1 MKAQQPRR
9 LEHMPNIFP
18 LAVAL
23 ALAACT
29 KPAPP
34 TRIAQASAVP
44 AQAQA
49 TSTTDLKGKV
59 AEKIDAAQYSYL
71 KLQTS
76 GGEVW
81 AAVPKTD
88 TAVGAEVTVVNAMW
102 MENFASKTLNRTW
115 EKIAFGTL
123 GDGAGAAAAAPA
135 GLPAGHPAV
144 GSDPAQ
150 GMFAKAA
157 AGEGSTSPHGAPA
170 AKPDAAPIKVAKAP
184 GPQGRTVAEIW
195 SKRAALKDQKVAVRA
210 KVVKATNGV
219 MGKNWLHVKDGT
231 GEGPSSD
238 LTVASDETAGVGD
251 TVLVTGVVHI
261 DKDLGAGYHY
271 DVIVEDAKIKAE

>member
-1 MKAQQPRR
+1 
-9 LEHMPNIFP
+9 MPNIFP
-18 LAVAL
+18 LFVAL

-34 TRIAQASAVP
+34 TRIAQAAPQSG
-44 AQAQA
+44 AQAA
-49 TSTTDLKGKV
+49 TAADAVNIKGKV
-59 AEKIDAAQYSYL
+59 TEKIDTPQYTYL
-71 KLQTS
+71 KLQTAD
-76 GGEVW
+76 GEVW
-81 AAVPKTD
+81 SAVPKTD
-88 TAVGAEVTVVNAMW
+88 TPVGAEVTVVNAAW
-102 MENFASKTLNRTW
+102 MGNFSSKTLNRTW

-123 GDGAGAAAAAPA
+123 GDGSAAAPA
-135 GLPAGHPAV
+135 AGASSGLPSGHPAV

-157 AGEGSTSPHGAPA
+157 ASEGAATSPHGAPA
-170 AKPDAAPIKVAKAP
+170 AKADSAPIKVAKAA

-195 SKRAALKDQKVAVRA
+195 SKRTALKDQKVTVRA

-231 GEGPSSD
+231 GEGASSD
-238 LTVASDETAGVGD
+238 LAVASDDTAGVGD
-251 TVLVTGVVHI
+251 TVLVTGVVHL

>member
-1 MKAQQPRR
+1 
-9 LEHMPNIFP
+9 MPNIFT

-34 TRIAQASAVP
+34 TRIAQASTGAAP
-44 AQAQA
+44 AEAP
-49 TSTTDLKGKV
+49 STTDIKGKV
-59 AEKIDAAQYSYL
+59 TEKIDAAQYSYL
-71 KLQTS
+71 KLQTA

-81 AAVPKTD
+81 AAVPRTD
-88 TAVGAEVTVVNAMW
+88 TSVGAEVTVVNAMW
-102 MENFASKTLNRTW
+102 MEKFASKTLNRTW
-115 EKIAFGTL
+115 DKIAFGTL
-123 GDGAGAAAAAPA
+123 GEGAGAAAAAPA
-135 GLPAGHPAV
+135 GLPSGHPAV

-157 AGEGSTSPHGAPA
+157 AGEGGATSPHGAPA
-170 AKPDAAPIKVAKAP
+170 AKADTAPIKVAKAP
-184 GPQGRTVAEIW
+184 GAQGRTVAEIW

-231 GEGPSSD
+231 GEGASSD
-238 LTVASDETAGVGD
+238 LTVASDDTAGVGD
-251 TVLVTGVVHI
+251 TVLVTGVVHV

>member
-1 MKAQQPRR
+1 M
-9 LEHMPNIFP
+9 LNIFP
-18 LAVAL
+18 IAVAL
-23 ALAACT
+23 AVAACT

-34 TRIAQASAVP
+34 TRIAQGAAESAP
-44 AQAQA
+44 AQA
-49 TSTTDLKGKV
+49 TSTTDIKGKV

-71 KLQTS
+71 KLQTP

-81 AAVPKTD
+81 TAVPKTD
-88 TAVGAEVTVVNAMW
+88 AAVGTEVTVVNAVW
-102 MENFASKTLNRTW
+102 MGNFASKTLNRTW

-123 GDGAGAAAAAPA
+123 GDGASAAAAAPA
-135 GLPAGHPAV
+135 GLPSGHPAV

-157 AGEGSTSPHGAPA
+157 ANEGSAASPHGAPA

-184 GPQGRTVAEIW
+184 GAQGRTVAEIW

-238 LTVASDETAGVGD
+238 LTVASDQTAGVGD
-251 TVLVTGVVHI
+251 TVLVTGVVHV
-261 DKDLGAGYHY
+261 DRDLGAGYHY

>member
-1 MKAQQPRR
+1 
-9 LEHMPNIFP
+9 MPNIFP
-18 LAVAL
+18 LFIAL

-34 TRIAQASAVP
+34 TRIAQAAPVSA
-44 AQAQA
+44 AQAA
-49 TSTTDLKGKV
+49 TATDAVNIKGKV
-59 AEKIDAAQYSYL
+59 TEKIDTPQYTYL
-71 KLQTS
+71 KLQTA

-81 AAVPKTD
+81 TAVPKTD
-88 TAVGAEVTVVNAMW
+88 TAVGAEVTVVNAAW
-102 MENFASKTLNRTW
+102 MGNFSSKTLNRTW

-123 GDGAGAAAAAPA
+123 GDGTAAGAPS
-135 GLPAGHPAV
+135 GLPSGHPAV
-144 GSDPAQ
+144 GNDPAQ

-157 AGEGSTSPHGAPA
+157 ASEGAATSPHGAPA
-170 AKPDAAPIKVAKAP
+170 AKADSAPIKVAKAP
-184 GPQGRTVAEIW
+184 GAQGRTVAEIW
-195 SKRAALKDQKVAVRA
+195 SKRTALKDQKVTVRA

-238 LTVASDETAGVGD
+238 LTIASDDTAGVGD
-251 TVLVTGVVHI
+251 TVLVTGVVHL

>member
-1 MKAQQPRR
+1 
-9 LEHMPNIFP
+9 MPNIFP
-18 LAVAL
+18 IALTL

-34 TRIAQASAVP
+34 TRIAQAAPESA
-44 AQAQA
+44 AQAAAA
-49 TSTTDLKGKV
+49 TDATNIRGKV
-59 AEKIDAAQYSYL
+59 TEKIDTPQYTYL
-71 KLQTS
+71 KLQTA

-81 AAVPKTD
+81 TAVPKTD
-88 TAVGAEVTVVNAMW
+88 TAVGAEVTVVNAAW
-102 MENFASKTLNRTW
+102 MGNFSSKTLNRTW

-123 GDGAGAAAAAPA
+123 GDGAAAAPAAGAPA
-135 GLPAGHPAV
+135 GLPSGHPAV
-144 GSDPAQ
+144 GNDPAQ

-157 AGEGSTSPHGAPA
+157 ASEGAATGPHGAPA
-170 AKPDAAPIKVAKAP
+170 AKADSAPIKVARAP
-184 GPQGRTVAEIW
+184 GAQGRTVAEVW
-195 SKRAALKDQKVAVRA
+195 SKRAELKDKKVTVRA

-231 GEGPSSD
+231 GEGASSD
-238 LTVASDETAGVGD
+238 LAIASDDTAGVGD
-251 TVLVTGVVHI
+251 TVLVTGVVHL